1 MNHFETEISQTRQ
14 LLESRTYNQAHHF
27 VSQLIVQNPYAAIP
41 QNLLA
46 VVLDAMGDS
55 EHALIHFRIAWILE
69 PQNRVVNYNLSL
81 LDSHFRTK
89 KYALTPADCA
99 VEHTLSSVRL
109 EKHGNVSIIVPIHR
123 SPSLFNR

>member
-1 MNHFETEISQTRQ
+1 MNHFEIEISQTRQ
-14 LLESRTYNQAHHF
+14 LLESRDFNQAHHF
-27 VSQLIVQNPYAAIP
+27 VSQLIVQNPYSAMP

-55 EHALIHFRIAWILE
+55 ELALIHFRIAWILE
-69 PQNRVVNYNLSL
+69 PYSRVVNYNLSL
-81 LDSHFRTK
+81 IDSRFRTK
-89 KYALTPADCA
+89 KYALTPADCV

-109 EKHGNVSIIVPIHR
+109 EKHGNASIIVPIHR